1 MEMFRLWIAAPAR
14 PVAAWSIAIER
25 LRLAE
30 RIVRTDVPIP
40 IFRSRRSARYDFVQP
55 AYELGKAI
63 LLQERDLRMFDQ
75 KRS

>member
-1 MEMFRLWIAAPAR
+1 MFWLWIASPT
-14 PVAAWSIAIER
+14 PSVAARSIAIER

-40 IFRSRRSARYDFVQP
+40 ILRSRRLARYDPVQP
-55 AYELGKAI
+55 AYELGQAI